1 LAVGLALRFIASDVA
16 DNFLGI
22 RLQLGRLRLMSLG
35 VQRRN
40 KQKPNY
46 QRPVHKFPV
55 QLFRSNASAI
65 SAAKFPALGRN
76 VAFVAF
82 ATSIGRLTSLLI
94 RLSDDC
100 RLFFTFII
108 IVVVCIV
115 LVIIVGIF
123 GRQA

>member
-1 LAVGLALRFIASDVA
+1 
-16 DNFLGI
+16 
-22 RLQLGRLRLMSLG
+22 
-35 VQRRN
+35 
-40 KQKPNY
+40 
-46 QRPVHKFPV
+46 
-55 QLFRSNASAI
+55 
-65 SAAKFPALGRN
+65 LGRN

-100 RLFFTFII
+100 WLFFTFII